1 MEFIIELVF
10 SGSVWGLIELA
21 KLFGITYQE
30 INVLLFLVIWPI
42 LTVIMAVA
50 NVKLWRKNQVLS
62 RRMAKGWFAH

>member
-50 NVKLWRKNQVLS
+50 IVKLWRNNQALN
-62 RRMAKGWFAH
+62 RQLA

>member
-1 MEFIIELVF
+1 MGFIIELVF

-50 NVKLWRKNQVLS
+50 IVKLWRKNHVLS
-62 RRMAKGWFAH
+62 RKLLEGV

>member
-50 NVKLWRKNQVLS
+50 IVKLWRTNQELNKQL
-62 RRMAKGWFAH
+62 A

>member
-50 NVKLWRKNQVLS
+50 ILKLWRTNQALN
-62 RRMAKGWFAH
+62 RQLA

>member
-42 LTVIMAVA
+42 ITVIMAVA
-50 NVKLWRKNQVLS
+50 IVKLWRKNRSLNEQL
-62 RRMAKGWFAH
+62 A

>member
-50 NVKLWRKNQVLS
+50 IVKLWRKNHVLS
-62 RRMAKGWFAH
+62 RKLLEGV